1 MMTFTCAIAVSVV
14 RVAAGMNPDQ
24 VFLAPMSS
32 RDQDPVS
39 CGRDSL
45 GAFETRWLAEVVR
58 LREEDGGSPVDSAAV
73 RAAVDRAHGVEA
85 RILARACALGA
96 QEGTLRALRA
106 WRARAR
112 LVMWVLMGLALFSG
126 FGAALAVLGDGSRP
140 VNVVWALGGLLGVN
154 LFSLMLWL
162 GGLGLG
168 GADAGGVLGRGWLWI
183 SRRLSSLGA
192 SGVAVPRALV
202 GLMGRAGLTRWWLG
216 AITHG
221 LWLLALCGALAGLLL
236 ALSVRAYGFV
246 WETTILPA
254 DAFTA
259 FVDVLGWLPALAG
272 FAIPDAETV
281 RASGA
286 AAVTHEAGRL
296 AWSSWLTGSLVVY
309 GIVPRALLWAGCL
322 AHVQLGRS
330 RLRLDL
336 TLPGY
341 AALVARYAPS
351 SDRIGVTDAA
361 PAAWPAAR
369 IRVPHRVGSRTAA
382 IVGLELRGDVSWPPA
397 LAPQIEQMGVLD
409 SREQRRQAI
418 ARLEANPPA
427 RLLVACDVRL
437 SPDRGSLGLIAEL
450 SRHAG
455 ECRVWLVA
463 PATPRERDRTS
474 HWRDALGEAG
484 FLAQAVFDDQGA
496 ALLWLEHGGD
506 NA

>member
-1 MMTFTCAIAVSVV
+1 
-14 RVAAGMNPDQ
+14 MNPDQ

-39 CGRDSL
+39 CDPDSL
-45 GAFETRWLAEVVR
+45 GAFEARWLAEVVR

-73 RAAVDRAHGVEA
+73 RAAVDRVPGMEA
-85 RILARACALGA
+85 RILARACLLGVDD
-96 QEGTLRALRA
+96 GTLQALRA

-112 LVMWVLMGLALFSG
+112 LVMWALMGLALLSG
-126 FGAALAVLGDGSRP
+126 FGAAVAVLGDGSRP

-154 LFSLMLWL
+154 LFSLMLWFA
-162 GGLGLG
+162 GLLLD
-168 GADAGGVLGRGWLWI
+168 GADAGGVFGRGWLWI
-183 SRRLSSLGA
+183 SRRISSLGD
-192 SGVAVPRALV
+192 SGVTVARAQF
-202 GLMGRAGLTRWWLG
+202 GLMGRAGLARWWLS

-236 ALSVRAYGFV
+236 ALSVRGYGFV

-254 DAFTA
+254 GAFTA
-259 FVDVLGWLPALAG
+259 FVDVLGWLPAQAG

-296 AWSSWLTGSLVVY
+296 AWSSWLTGCLIVY

-322 AHVQLGRS
+322 VYVGMGRS

-341 AALVARYAPS
+341 TALVARYAPT

-361 PAAWPAAR
+361 PGTWHAAR
-369 IRVPHRVGSRTAA
+369 VGLPHRVGSRAAA

-455 ECRVWLVA
+455 DCRVWLIM
-463 PATPRERDRTS
+463 PTTQCELDRTV
-474 HWRDALGEAG
+474 HWRDALAEAG
-484 FLAQAVFDDQGA
+484 FGVQAVFDDRGA